1 MNESTE
7 KLLPAE
13 REAARTK
20 LAELSAGT
28 ADNESPVSDDELARR
43 FTSRHYDD
51 FRYVAAFRRWYI
63 WRKTH
68 WIHDESKA
76 TFDAIR
82 QSCRLDLGLAL
93 TSITKEGDRK
103 RTRERLGGAATI
115 AAVERL
121 VSADRAHAITSD
133 FLDADPWLLNT
144 PAGTVDLR
152 TGRLQPHDPRDLC
165 TKVTAATPS
174 GECPMFLRVLER
186 VLPDPRERDYLQ
198 RFVGYMATGVI
209 KEHVVALA
217 YGTGANGKSLI
228 FNAIKYAFGDYAITL
243 GSEVLMES
251 HNDRHPTEIAVLRG
265 ARMAL
270 CSEVDSGRRWN
281 EARVKRLSGGDQIT
295 ARLIYR
301 DPFEFQ
307 PSHKLILL
315 ANAKPGIRVVDE
327 AIRRRIH
334 LIEFRV
340 TIPEAERDASLPEK
354 LKAEAGGILA
364 WAIAGCLDWQAGGL
378 QPPDSILAAT
388 ATYLDREDVIAE
400 WINECC
406 RPIGQVSLSAAH
418 SSYRE
423 WAERNGH
430 QVIGRNTFGD
440 QLEAHGFRRVEIR
453 ARNWAF
459 NGLSVHSQQEKRHV
473 G

>member
-1 MNESTE
+1 MNRLIE
-7 KLLPAE
+7 KPLTTE
-13 REAARTK
+13 RENALAR
-20 LAELSAGT
+20 LAELTVAT
-28 ADNESPVSDDELARR
+28 ADNDSPVSDDELARR
-43 FTSRHYDD
+43 FTSRRHDE
-51 FRYVAAFRRWYI
+51 FRYVAALGRWYI
-63 WRKTH
+63 WRGTH
-68 WIHDESKA
+68 WVRDESKA

-93 TSITKEGDRK
+93 IGITKEGDRK
-103 RTRERLGGAATI
+103 RIRERLGGAATI

-121 VSADRAHAITSD
+121 ASADRVHAITSD
-133 FLDADPWLLNT
+133 VLDANPWLLNT
-144 PAGTVDLR
+144 PTGTVDLR

-174 GECPMFLRVLER
+174 GDCPMFLRVLER
-186 VLPDPRERDYLQ
+186 ALPDPRERDYLQ

-228 FNAIKYAFGDYAITL
+228 FNAIKHAFGDYALTL

-281 EARVKRLSGGDQIT
+281 ETRVKRLSGGDPIT
-295 ARLIYR
+295 ARLISR

-307 PSHKLILL
+307 PSHKLVLL
-315 ANAKPGIRVVDE
+315 ANAKPGIRIVDE

-354 LKAEAGGILA
+354 LKTEASGILA
-364 WAIAGCLDWQAGGL
+364 WAITGCLDWQAGGL

-400 WINECC
+400 WISECC
-406 RPIGQVSLSAAH
+406 CPIGQVSLSDAH

-423 WAERNGH
+423 WAERSGH

-440 QLEAHGFRRVEIR
+440 QLEAHGIRRVETR
-453 ARNWAF
+453 ARVWAF
-459 NGLSVHSQQEKRHV
+459 NGLSLNSRRDKRHV